1 MALNPFYPHRC
12 GRNYWD
18 VWDWPQRVH
27 NQHFGLDLKEVKKLD
42 AEFLRQSTQ
51 RWGTSE
57 VVNDDNKF
65 EVKLDVNH
73 FKPEDIVVKTVD
85 NYIVISGKHEEK
97 ADKHGFIKREFT
109 RRYALP
115 ERCDPSKVVSSLKA
129 DGILTIEAPKRPLI
143 ELKANERH
151 IPINIK

>member
-27 NQHFGLDLKEVKKLD
+27 NQHFGLDLKELESI
-42 AEFLRQSTQ
+42 AFGRQLTPRIGASD
-51 RWGTSE
+51 

-73 FKPEDIVVKTVD
+73 FKPEEIVVKTVD

-97 ADKHGFIKREFT
+97 PDKHGFIKREFT

-115 ERCDPSKVVSSLKA
+115 ERCDPEKVVSSLKA
-129 DGILTIEAPKRPLI
+129 DGILTIEAPKRPLD

-151 IPINIK
+151 IPIDIK

>member
-18 VWDWPQRVH
+18 VWDWPQTVH
-27 NQHFGLDLKEVKKLD
+27 NQHFGLDLKELD
-42 AEFLRQSTQ
+42 DAFGRQLAPRS
-51 RWGTSE
+51 GSSD

-115 ERCDPSKVVSSLKA
+115 ERCDPEKVVSSLKS
-129 DGILTIEAPKRPLI
+129 DGILTIESPKSPMY
-143 ELKANERH
+143 ELMGNERL
-151 IPINIK
+151 IPIDIK